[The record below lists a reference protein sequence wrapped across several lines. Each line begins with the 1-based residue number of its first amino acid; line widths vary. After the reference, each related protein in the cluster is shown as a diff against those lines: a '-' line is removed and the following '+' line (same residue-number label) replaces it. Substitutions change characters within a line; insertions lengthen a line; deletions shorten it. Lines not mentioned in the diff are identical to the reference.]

1 MLIAAP
7 YDMPSRANRPRPS
20 PLGVGVTNR
29 ALRFSNRLYTAAWKA
44 TLVAIKEPAGTS
56 ASLAQIGQQ
65 IGRIGELPAP
75 EPGWSGLRDAIVPQ
89 AQARLDWYQ
98 AGSPAGLERD
108 LDAGRTAVSDRWRAL
123 AERFAADQ
131 RALAMPARRRRAIL
145 VWLVTA
151 SGTGLLLA
159 VVQVRTD
166 TSSPADSPISKRGS
180 FLG

>member
-1 MLIAAP
+1 
-7 YDMPSRANRPRPS
+7 
-20 PLGVGVTNR
+20 
-29 ALRFSNRLYTAAWKA
+29 
-44 TLVAIKEPAGTS
+44 
-56 ASLAQIGQQ
+56 
-65 IGRIGELPAP
+65 
-75 EPGWSGLRDAIVPQ
+75 
-89 AQARLDWYQ
+89 
-98 AGSPAGLERD
+98 
-108 LDAGRTAVSDRWRAL
+108 VSDRWRAL

-166 TSSPADSPISKRGS
+166 TSSPEDSPISKRGS